1 MSQRKAEWEATTLK
15 RALERSPERKPC
27 FETSSQ
33 IPIDPLYTSEDL
45 AEWDDRERLGYPGE
59 YPYTR
64 GIQPTMYRGRL
75 WTMRQYAGYASAEE
89 SNARYRYLL
98 ARGQTGLSV
107 AFDLPTQM
115 GYDSDHPM
123 AEGEVGKVGVA
134 IDTLDDMARLLDGIP
149 LDKVST
155 SMTINATAPI
165 LLALYVAVGKQQGVP
180 LRQLSGTVQNDVLKE
195 YIARGTYIYPPAPSM
210 RLITDVF
217 AYCTAELP
225 SWNFISVSGYHMRE
239 AGATA
244 VQELAFTLA
253 NAIAYCDAA
262 VASGLD
268 VDAFAG
274 RMGFFFDSHN
284 NLFEEVAKFRAAR
297 RMWAKIMRERYR
309 AKNPRSWL
317 LRFHTQTAGVT
328 LQAQQVDNNVVR
340 VTVQAL
346 AAILGGTQSLHT
358 NARDEALALPT
369 EDSAQLALRTQQVL
383 AHESGV
389 ADVVDPLAG
398 SYFLETLTEQVEQAA
413 WRYIERIDGLG
424 GSLRAIEQGFIQAEI
439 QESAYR
445 FQQEVERGDRLIV
458 GVNRFV
464 DEGPP
469 VTHEILRVDPAVR
482 DRQAARISDVKSRR
496 DERQAQASLA
506 ALAEAARGTENTMPL
521 ILACVE
527 SLCTL
532 GEISDALRTVFGE
545 AQESSVF

>member
-1 MSQRKAEWEATTLK
+1 MSQRRADWEASTLK
-15 RALERSPERKPC
+15 RALERTPERRER
-27 FETSSQ
+27 FETTSQ
-33 IPIDPLYTSEDL
+33 IPLEPLYTSDDL
-45 AEWDDRERLGYPGE
+45 ADWDESAQLGYPGE

-64 GIQPTMYRGRL
+64 GVQPTMYRARL

-98 ARGQTGLSV
+98 QRGQTGLSV

-134 IDTLDDMARLLDGIP
+134 IDTLDDMERLLRGIP
-149 LDKVST
+149 LDEVST

-165 LLALYVAVGKQQGVP
+165 LLALYVAVGKRQGVP
-180 LRQLSGTVQNDVLKE
+180 LSQLSGTVQNDILKE
-195 YIARGTYIYPPAPSM
+195 YIARGTYIYPPAQSM

-225 SWNFISVSGYHMRE
+225 NWNFINVSGYHMRE

-262 VASGLD
+262 IKTGLD
-268 VDAFAG
+268 VDHFAG
-274 RMGFFFDSHN
+274 RLGFFFDSHS
-284 NLFEEVAKFRAAR
+284 NLFEEIAKFRAAR
-297 RMWAKIMRERYR
+297 RMWARIMRERFQ
-309 AKNPRSWL
+309 AKKPRSWP

-328 LQAQQVDNNVVR
+328 LQAQQIDNNVVR
-340 VTVQAL
+340 VAMQAL
-346 AAILGGTQSLHT
+346 AAVLGGTQSLHT

-369 EDSAQLALRTQQVL
+369 EESAQLALRTQQVL

-398 SYFLETLTEQVEQAA
+398 SYFVEKLTDQVEEAA
-413 WRYIERIDGLG
+413 WRYIERIDALG
-424 GSLRAIEQGFIQAEI
+424 GALRAIERGFIQAEI

-445 FQQEVERGDRLIV
+445 FQREVESGDRVIV
-458 GVNRFV
+458 GVNRFAV
-464 DEGPP
+464 EDPP
-469 VTHEILRVDPAVR
+469 AAFPILRVDPTIKEA
-482 DRQAARISDVKSRR
+482 QSERIREVKSRR
-496 DERQAQASLA
+496 NESEAQAALGALTCA
-506 ALAEAARGTENTMPL
+506 AAGTDNTMPR

-532 GEISDALRTVFGE
+532 GEISDTLRGVFGE
-545 AQESSVF
+545 AEELSAV